1 MYTQYTLTYFRFYTY
16 NKDMSMVCFLRV
28 FSYVFVDDI
37 WSYTYNYSNHSYTSI
52 HQSGL
57 RSEPSIASLLE
68 TSYSTHHTQIEIT
81 LQDERD
87 R

>member
-1 MYTQYTLTYFRFYTY
+1 MYTQYTLSCYRFYTY
-16 NKDMSMVCFLRV
+16 NKDMSMVCFPRV
-28 FSYVFVDDI
+28 FSYVFVDGI

-52 HQSGL
+52 PQSGL
-57 RSEPSIASLLE
+57 RSGPSIASLLE